1 MTSSSSRRSSI
12 SSSDSHPIFSSLSS
26 LPAPRDSFVQLS
38 SSSGSS
44 RFRTSSVVSPGP
56 ASASSLSSAS
66 SVDSPGSSSSSSS
79 SSGLSCPGCSRV
91 LPNDKALIAHVNEHV
106 AGAFVGAIPSDAL
119 LDRGYEACGQC
130 HKFYKSGGGIAS
142 HKRACDRHLVSVPTQ
157 FCEKP
162 WLTSTSICLTCLM
175 CLRPMS
181 RLCLRCRLGANRL
194 GVLSWSVSSIVYR
207 GRTLSRP
214 GLGCSCSPNV

>member
-1 MTSSSSRRSSI
+1 MTSSSSRRSST
-12 SSSDSHPIFSSLSS
+12 SSSDSHPISSSLYS

-66 SVDSPGSSSSSSS
+66 SVDSPGSPSSSSS

-106 AGAFVGAIPSDAL
+106 VGAFVGVIPPDAL

-130 HKFYKSGGGIAS
+130 HKFYRSGGGIAS
-142 HKRACDRHLVSVPTQ
+142 HKRACDRHLVSVADPV
-157 FCEKP
+157 
-162 WLTSTSICLTCLM
+162 
-175 CLRPMS
+175 LREALVDIDEYLPD
-181 RLCLRCRLGANRL
+181 LLDA
-194 GVLSWSVSSIVYR
+194 VSNVQKR
-207 GRTLSRP
+207 NTHAECTLD
-214 GLGCSCSPNV
+214 VF